1 MAQML
6 RRFTVAVGLGAL
18 AFYGIARGAD
28 DPAHKNADHK
38 EATSAIY
45 EAAYH
50 DADGKH
56 QHSTFDLSK
65 PADKARL
72 HELLEHGHVVEME
85 NKAPTDLGKLFSLRA
100 DLGIWSL
107 VVFGLLFFT
116 LSRLAWPK
124 MLSGLQRR
132 ETNIRGALEEAQKAR
147 DEAAALRAQFQKEM
161 DGAHLKVKDIL
172 DEARRDASATTD
184 DMIAKA
190 KSEISAER
198 ERAHREIVLET
209 DQALQTIWSKAA
221 DLATQVSAAVLGKQL
236 DANMHRRLV
245 DEALDDLK
253 AVSRN

>member
-1 MAQML
+1 MAQMIN
-6 RRFTVAVGLGAL
+6 RFAAALVVGVAAL
-18 AFYGIARGAD
+18 HGIARGAD
-28 DPAHKNADHK
+28 DPAHKDAGHK
-38 EATSAIY
+38 DAGSAIY

-50 DADGKH
+50 DSDGKH

-72 HELLEHGHVVEME
+72 HELLEHGHVLEME
-85 NKAPTDLGKLFSLRA
+85 NKAPTDLSKLFSLRA

-147 DEAAALRAQFQKEM
+147 DEAAALRAQYQKEM
-161 DGAHLKVKDIL
+161 DGAHLKVKEIMD
-172 DEARRDASATTD
+172 DARRDAAATTD
-184 DMIAKA
+184 DMITKA
-190 KSEISAER
+190 KTEIGAER
-198 ERAHREIVLET
+198 ERAHREIAAET

-221 DLATQVSAAVLGKQL
+221 DLATQVSAAALGKQL
-236 DANMHRRLV
+236 DATMHRRLV
-245 DEALDDLK
+245 DEALNDLK
-253 AVSRN
+253 TAARN

>member
-1 MAQML
+1 MNL
-6 RRFTVAVGLGAL
+6 RLIGFVLVLGVAVA
-18 AFYGIARGAD
+18 APVAARAAD
-28 DPAHKNADHK
+28 KDEPKKDEHAG
-38 EATSAIY
+38 AIY

-56 QHSTFDLSK
+56 QHATFDLSK
-65 PADKARL
+65 STDKERL
-72 HELLEHGHVVEME
+72 KELIEHGHVLEME
-85 NKAPTDLGKLFSLRA
+85 NKAPTDLSKLFSLRA

-107 VVFGLLFFT
+107 IVFGLLFFT
-116 LSRLAWPK
+116 LSKLAWPK

-132 ETNIRGALEEAQKAR
+132 ESNIRGALDEAQKAR

-172 DEARRDASATTD
+172 DDARRDASATTD

-190 KSEISAER
+190 KNEIGAER
-198 ERAHREIVLET
+198 ERARREIVVET

-221 DLATQVSAAVLGKQL
+221 DLATQVSAAALGKQL
-236 DANMHRRLV
+236 DVTMHRRLI

-253 AVSRN
+253 ATSRN